1 MMRRRGVAASSPET
15 SVDILVVGGGVTG
28 CALTYYLARG
38 GAEVLLIERDD
49 LNSGGSGANA
59 GSLHLQL
66 PAPFFNSTP
75 RDRLMRAAA
84 TLIPLS
90 VAAAA
95 EWQRLSQD
103 LKVDIEFHIGGGLM
117 VAETEEQMALLEDK
131 VGLEQSCG
139 LKTDLL
145 RGDEIH
151 GVAPYISPRIVG
163 AAFCPSEGKV
173 NPLAATVALADAA
186 VDAGGSI
193 HRAIELRRLDASG
206 AAFVAETSAGAI
218 RSRIVVDAAGSS
230 AGRVAA
236 MVGAELP
243 VTPRPQNMIVTEAAP
258 AAIPHLVQHIG
269 RRLTLKQMS
278 TGNIV
283 IGGGLPGRPA
293 TGGVAVMR
301 ESFQTSLATALT
313 VVPMIG
319 GLRLLRSWASQALIT
334 DGSPILGEHPRV
346 TGFHYAVPSSSG
358 YTTGPISARLLAEVL
373 LGDRPSDDLR
383 QFSIT
388 RFCDRDR

>member
-1 MMRRRGVAASSPET
+1 MRRRRDPASSHET
-15 SVDILVVGGGVTG
+15 SVDILIVGGGVTG

-66 PAPFFNSTP
+66 PAPFFNGTP
-75 RDRLMRAAA
+75 RDRLLRAAA

-95 EWQRLSQD
+95 EWQRLSRD
-103 LKVDIEFHIGGGLM
+103 LGGDIEFHIGGGLM
-117 VAETEEQMALLEDK
+117 VAETEEQLALLEDK
-131 VGLEQSCG
+131 VGLERSCG
-139 LKTDLL
+139 LETELL
-145 RGDEIH
+145 RGDDIH
-151 GVAPYISPRIVG
+151 GVAPYLSPRIVG

-173 NPLAATVALADAA
+173 NPLAATIALAEAA
-186 VDAGGSI
+186 VEAGGRI
-193 HRAIELRRLDASG
+193 RRGVELRRLDARG

-218 RSRIVVDAAGSS
+218 QCRLVVDAAGSS
-230 AGRVAA
+230 AGRIAA

-258 AAIPHLVQHIG
+258 ATIPHLVQHIG

-278 TGNIV
+278 NGNIV
-283 IGGGLPGRPA
+283 IGGGLPGRPTA
-293 TGGVAVMR
+293 DGVAVMR
-301 ESFQTSLATALT
+301 ESFQASLNTALT

-319 GLRLLRSWASQALIT
+319 GLRLLRSWASEALIT
-334 DGSPILGEHPRV
+334 DGNPILGEHPPV

-373 LGDRPSDDLR
+373 LGDRPPEDLGR
-383 QFSIT
+383 FSIA
-388 RFCDRDR
+388 RFSDPDW

>member
-1 MMRRRGVAASSPET
+1 MRQRRVAASSQET
-15 SVDILVVGGGVTG
+15 SVDILIVGGGVTG
-28 CALTYYLARG
+28 CALAYYLARG
-38 GAEVLLIERDD
+38 GAEVLLIERGD

-66 PAPFFNSTP
+66 PAPFFNETP
-75 RDRLMRAAA
+75 RDQLRRAAS

-95 EWQRLSQD
+95 EWRRLSQD
-103 LKVDIEFHIGGGLM
+103 LRGDIEFHIGGGLM

-139 LKTDLL
+139 LETDLL
-145 RGDEIH
+145 RGGDIH
-151 GVAPYISPRIVG
+151 SVAPYLSLRIVG

-173 NPLAATVALADAA
+173 NPLAATVALAEAA
-186 VDAGGSI
+186 VEAGGCI
-193 HRAIELRRLDASG
+193 RRAIELRRLDARG
-206 AAFVAETSAGAI
+206 ETFFAETSAGAI
-218 RSRIVVDAAGSS
+218 RSRLVVDAAGSS
-230 AGRVAA
+230 AGRIAA

-243 VTPRPQNMIVTEAAP
+243 VMPRPQNMIVTEAAP
-258 AAIPHLVQHIG
+258 EAIPHLVQHVS
-269 RRLTLKQMS
+269 RRLTLKQTS
-278 TGNIV
+278 NGNIV

-293 TGGVAVMR
+293 AGGVAVMR

-319 GLRLLRSWASQALIT
+319 GLRLLRSWASEALIT
-334 DGSPILGEHPRV
+334 DGNPILGEHPRI

-373 LGDRPSDDLR
+373 LNDRPSDDLR

-388 RFCDRDR
+388 RFSDPER